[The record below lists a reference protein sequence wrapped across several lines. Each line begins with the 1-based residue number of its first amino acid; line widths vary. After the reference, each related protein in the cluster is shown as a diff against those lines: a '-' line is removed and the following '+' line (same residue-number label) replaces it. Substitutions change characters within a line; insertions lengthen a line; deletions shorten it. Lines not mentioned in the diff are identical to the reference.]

1 MEQICLFLLTNETVP
16 CMIVGLFFV
25 EKIISEF
32 SVKIGLSLNK
42 KKIQQFTIG
51 QFSSECLIRLSRIVL
66 VLLNSLCDWSNKF
79 APPSQPIRFK
89 P

>member
-16 CMIVGLFFV
+16 CISSTLKRNYIVIVGLFFV
-25 EKIISEF
+25 EKIVSEF

-51 QFSSECLIRLSRIVL
+51 QFSSECLIKLSRIVL
-66 VLLNSLCDWSNKF
+66 VLLNF
-79 APPSQPIRFK
+79 AL
-89 P
+89 